1 MLARVLARVAS
12 GAATHLHVLDQL
24 DVLLHLFLNAL
35 RNNTCCAILHDCV
48 CMWVAAVGGGVDM
61 LLALRGIIDA
71 DNTDAGG
78 QPSAPPSATAQQAQ
92 HGLAKCIKNVCVLL
106 REEHNALLVAPPLLT
121 RSPLERHALARVP
134 LERGPPLERV
144 PIERKPHDRPRPAA
158 RVLTQ
163 VRAWQV
169 QPSGPDCPL
178 PVEPRVPPV
187 AAASRSRQQPRH
199 RHRHRRALTSPPS
212 PNHRRCRR
220 QSPRAAAADA
230 AIVTRTIPTGYDLL
244 NGICT
249 SGVELLLPRR
259 FFLR

>member
-1 MLARVLARVAS
+1 MQHGRSSACRRASLRVDMLARVLARVAS

-48 CMWVAAVGGGVDM
+48 WMWVAAVGGGVDM

-134 LERGPPLERV
+134 LERGPPAQ
-144 PIERKPHDRPRPAA
+144 PSPRTRAHRTQAA
-158 RVLTQ
+158 RPPEACRTS
-163 VRAWQV
+163 AD
-169 QPSGPDCPL
+169 PSACLAGDYDGDGHID
-178 PVEPRVPPV
+178 VT
-187 AAASRSRQQPRH
+187 RSREEPNPH
-199 RHRHRRALTSPPS
+199 LPFAVGHPPFVS
-212 PNHRRCRR
+212 
-220 QSPRAAAADA
+220 
-230 AIVTRTIPTGYDLL
+230 
-244 NGICT
+244 
-249 SGVELLLPRR
+249 E
-259 FFLR
+259 

>member
-48 CMWVAAVGGGVDM
+48 WMWVAAVGGGVDM

-92 HGLAKCIKNVCVLL
+92 HGLAKCMKNVCVLL

-134 LERGPPLERV
+134 LERGPPAQ
-144 PIERKPHDRPRPAA
+144 PSPRTRAHRTQAA
-158 RVLTQ
+158 RPPEACRTSADSSACLAGATQ
-163 VRAWQV
+163 WTGRP
-169 QPSGPDCPL
+169 PSG
-178 PVEPRVPPV
+178 
-187 AAASRSRQQPRH
+187 
-199 RHRHRRALTSPPS
+199 
-212 PNHRRCRR
+212 
-220 QSPRAAAADA
+220 
-230 AIVTRTIPTGYDLL
+230 
-244 NGICT
+244 
-249 SGVELLLPRR
+249 
-259 FFLR
+259 